1 LSNTKSIAAARSISV
16 LNVFVGVLLFGPA
29 CRTKLNP
36 ALDGFSCDD
45 KTGVCVPRDGGSDAI
60 DGSDSDVGA
69 DGEGGVDA
77 DAGGGQILI
86 TAPATSPVYTNGTVA
101 IQVSFASG
109 TTAPAEVE
117 LLKNDVRLGLLT
129 APQFS
134 YSWDTTA
141 EAEGTY
147 ALTARAQLGGR
158 SVTSAPVSIVVDRT
172 PPKVV
177 LETRLPA
184 PGATEVAL
192 TDPIQVAFSEP
203 IQASSAPMAVVLAQS
218 SGPIATN
225 ATLAADAKSLSIAIA
240 ERSTVTLTAASPA
253 TLSATVSTSVK
264 DLAGNA
270 IVDPPQWSWSVPL
283 WLDFGFVQGESPS
296 LALDSTGA
304 AFLSTAFEPEA
315 IGSQVF
321 NLRVSRHVQ
330 GKTWDASYGSPQTA
344 NSLIL
349 FGSTSVAVGG
359 DGKPLVAW
367 SEQPAGGGGSASI
380 HVARWS
386 GSAWDTTFPALD
398 EVAGSGTNGYSPWL
412 TTGGPNTFFVAW
424 AEVGLSSVTDV
435 HVARW
440 TGSAWNPLPALGVIG
455 ASSPALLIGADGQPV
470 VDWVAGSMMAGVST
484 WNGQAWSTIKYPS
497 TYWSG
502 LALDKTKRPIV
513 AFVDGSSLRVRY
525 IDANAE
531 EYAPAIPGTNQPST
545 PRLTIDSQNRAVVVW
560 SDLDISVR
568 NVKVARW
575 TGTEWDMTFGSLSAM
590 AAAGT
595 NATSPVVALDASD
608 SPIVAWQEPDPV
620 RKATYVRKSNR

>member
-1 LSNTKSIAAARSISV
+1 LSNTKSIAAARTISL
-16 LNVFVGVLLFGPA
+16 LNVFVGVLLSGPA

-36 ALDGFSCDD
+36 ALDGFSCDE
-45 KTGVCVPRDGGSDAI
+45 KTGVCVPRDGGTDAV
-60 DGSDSDVGA
+60 DGSDGDVGA

-86 TAPATSPVYTNGTVA
+86 SAPATSPVYTNGTVV
-101 IQVSFASG
+101 IQVSFGPG

-117 LLKNDVRLGLLT
+117 LLKNDVRLGLLS

-134 YSWDTTA
+134 YSWDTAA

-147 ALTARAQLGGR
+147 TLTARAQLGGR
-158 SVTSAPVSIVVDRT
+158 SVTSAPIAIVVDRT

-192 TDPIQVAFSEP
+192 TDPVQVAFSEP
-203 IQASSAPMAVVLAQS
+203 IQASSAPMAVVLAQA
-218 SGPIATN
+218 SGPIAISS
-225 ATLAADAKSLSIAIA
+225 TLAADGKSVSIAISD
-240 ERSTVTLTAASPA
+240 RSTVTLTAASPA
-253 TLSATVSTSVK
+253 TLSAAVSASVK

-270 IVDPPQWSWSVPL
+270 IVDPPQWTWSVPL
-283 WLDFGFVQGESPS
+283 WLDFGSVQGESPS
-296 LALDSTGA
+296 LTMDATGA
-304 AFLSTAFEPEA
+304 AFLSTAFEPDA
-315 IGSQVF
+315 IGSRVY

-330 GKTWDASYGSPQTA
+330 GKTWDASYGSPQTP
-344 NSLIL
+344 NSLVL
-349 FGSTSVAVGG
+349 FGGTSVAAGA

-367 SEQPAGGGGSASI
+367 SEQPAGGGGTASI

-386 GSAWDTTFPALD
+386 GSSWDTTFPALD
-398 EVAGSGTNGYSPWL
+398 EVAGSGTNGYLPWL
-412 TTGGPNTFFVAW
+412 TTSGPNTFFVAW
-424 AEVGLSSVTDV
+424 AEVGSSSVTDV

-455 ASSPALLIGADGQPV
+455 ASSPALVIGGDGQPV
-470 VDWVAGSMMAGVST
+470 VGWVAGLMEAGVST
-484 WNGQAWSTIKYPS
+484 WHGQAWSTVKYPS

-502 LALDKTKRPIV
+502 LALDKTRRPVV

-531 EYAPAIPGTNQPST
+531 EYAPAIPGANQPST
-545 PRLTIDSQNRAVVVW
+545 PRLTIDSQDRAVVVW
-560 SDLDISVR
+560 SDLNGSTR

-575 TGTEWDMTFGSLSAM
+575 TGTDWDMTFGLLNAM
-590 AAAGT
+590 SAAGT
-595 NATSPVVALDASD
+595 DATSPVVALDASD